1 MEATISSDSES
12 EPSPGCSNW
21 TDQPSKS
28 PRKVKN
34 KSAYRRIISDS
45 DSEEGL
51 EDHQTSRRSS
61 RLRNSTRKKTSE
73 DEENDKEEEPIRRS
87 QRNKVSAEKGKKLE
101 VLRRLEAKRA
111 GKTLSDDDS
120 DENENSGAP
129 TPPAPQQDDSESSSD
144 NEESSSCED
153 ESYRIAVDPLD
164 PIRAQYREK
173 CKLPSCSDIFEIGVT
188 KIIGVYFYNNPG
200 QEKPAWICE
209 RHKYDDSEKIA
220 KKLNIELDH
229 SERTKSDDEF
239 IDDTEEGDNSVDANA
254 MVAIDMDEI
263 KKSLKREGREDVKN
277 TKKYMR
283 QLGKYQFEVHSP
295 RNKALN
301 TSPKKRYNRNAR
313 GAYIDAGMKDGSER
327 SDPGLEF
334 KLLETQKKKD

>member
-1 MEATISSDSES
+1 M
-12 EPSPGCSNW
+12 
-21 TDQPSKS
+21 
-28 PRKVKN
+28 
-34 KSAYRRIISDS
+34 
-45 DSEEGL
+45 
-51 EDHQTSRRSS
+51 
-61 RLRNSTRKKTSE
+61 
-73 DEENDKEEEPIRRS
+73 
-87 QRNKVSAEKGKKLE
+87 
-101 VLRRLEAKRA
+101 
-111 GKTLSDDDS
+111 
-120 DENENSGAP
+120 
-129 TPPAPQQDDSESSSD
+129 
-144 NEESSSCED
+144 
-153 ESYRIAVDPLD
+153 
-164 PIRAQYREK
+164 
-173 CKLPSCSDIFEIGVT
+173 PSCSDIFEIGVT

-313 GAYIDAGMKDGSER
+313 GAYMDADMKDGSER

-334 KLLETQKKKD
+334 KLLETKEKGLKETIETFAILFLILSCC